1 MSFLSVEHAE
11 GIKFGITIRRNK
23 FQEKFRKK
31 ESLPLLQKFIEK

>member
-11 GIKFGITIRRNK
+11 GIKFGIKIRRNK

-31 ESLPLLQKFIEK
+31 KSLSLLQKFKEK